1 MPLDVRAATLLR
13 ALMET
18 TAVASRDLTRDL
30 TRTAGRAVAQRL
42 LAGRPAESPA
52 WREIRGAIGEG
63 VAAFVDAQ
71 EATAL
76 GAAHL
81 AVRAV
86 TGTLPPPV
94 PRRRPDPELPPA
106 RREQYRR
113 AFG

>member
-1 MPLDVRAATLLR
+1 
-13 ALMET
+13 MET
-18 TAVASRDLTRDL
+18 TAVASRDMTRDL
-30 TRTAGRAVAQRL
+30 SRTAGRAVAQRL
-42 LAGRPAESPA
+42 LAGRPAESAA
-52 WREIRGAIGEG
+52 WREIRAAVGEG
-63 VAAFVDAQ
+63 AAAFVDAQ

-94 PRRRPDPELPPA
+94 PRRRADPELSPA
-106 RREQYRR
+106 RLQEYAR